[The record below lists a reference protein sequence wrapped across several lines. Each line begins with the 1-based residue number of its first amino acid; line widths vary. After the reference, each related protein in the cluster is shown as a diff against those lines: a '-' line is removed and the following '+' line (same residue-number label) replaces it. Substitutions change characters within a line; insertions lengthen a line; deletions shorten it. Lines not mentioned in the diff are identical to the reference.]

1 MDNTFSILHLSD
13 LHIAKTSSGNYS
25 WDLRTL
31 ISDIVE
37 QINNLH
43 IHKLMI
49 VVTGDIID
57 KGEYEF
63 CDIAVDF
70 FKDLHNAIK

>member
-1 MDNTFSILHLSD
+1 
-13 LHIAKTSSGNYS
+13 
-25 WDLRTL
+25 
-31 ISDIVE
+31 
-37 QINNLH
+37 
-43 IHKLMI
+43 MI